1 MHETVMTNLKE
12 DVTRAVIAQVKRYD
26 DKLGRRD
33 NSGHETYARVKECL
47 ELVKEDMKPLD
58 KTLGHVWEEVVRQDK
73 DTTAAMLREM
83 LTETERALGHMVC
96 LAAMVTRGLYST
108 APEDEEPAGQV
119 TMDELTEVDEATGE
133 VMDGEEDPA
142 CEAGEE

>member
-47 ELVKEDMKPLD
+47 ELVKEDIQPPDM
-58 KTLGHVWEEVVRQDK
+58 
-73 DTTAAMLREM
+73 
-83 LTETERALGHMVC
+83 ET
-96 LAAMVTRGLYST
+96 
-108 APEDEEPAGQV
+108 DQV
-119 TMDELTEVDEATGE
+119 KVDEATGE
-133 VMDGEEDPA
+133 VVDGD
-142 CEAGEE
+142 